1 MIISYLGKECFKIT
15 QGDFTCVL
23 NPPNKDSAWSKGM
36 SRFGANVAISTTL
49 TDDFSG
55 TDLFSYGETVPFEIR
70 GAGRYEIDGIEVTG
84 AGFYIDRA
92 VGNGKGTEKI
102 LNTVYSITIDDIDIA
117 FLGPINTAEITGEAR
132 EVLGSPHIL
141 FVPIGGADVSD
152 PKQAAKIAV
161 MLDAHITIPMDYG
174 SDQNPDALKMF
185 LKEMGAEGVKPE
197 DKLTLKRRD
206 IESKEGEVMVLSC

>member
-1 MIISYLGKECFKIT
+1 MIISYLGKECFKIS
-15 QGDFTCVL
+15 QGDFTLVV
-23 NPPNKDSAWSKGM
+23 NPPNKDSKWSKGM
-36 SRFGANVAISTTL
+36 SRFGANVAVSTTL

-70 GAGRYEIDGIEVTG
+70 GAGRYEMKGIDVTG
-84 AGFYIDRA
+84 ASFYIEK
-92 VGNGKGTEKI
+92 GGKKV
-102 LNTVYSITIDDIDIA
+102 LNTVYNITIDDIDIA
-117 FLGPINTAEITGEAR
+117 FLGPINTTEITGEAR

-141 FVPIGGADVSD
+141 FVPIGGADVID

-174 SDQNPDALKMF
+174 DDQKPDALKTF

-206 IESKEGEVMVLSC
+206 IESKEGEVMVLSY